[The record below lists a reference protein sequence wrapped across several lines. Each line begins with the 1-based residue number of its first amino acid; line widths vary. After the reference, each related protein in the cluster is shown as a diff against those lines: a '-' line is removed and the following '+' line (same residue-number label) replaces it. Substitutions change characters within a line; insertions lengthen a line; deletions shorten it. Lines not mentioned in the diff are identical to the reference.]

1 MMKMVARFSA
11 WVVLAGLLCFAPSA
25 LGQGSVSAEVGS
37 GNSVLN
43 YATAGF
49 LTFNSPGRPDPDHK
63 NGSGCSNQGQGRDS
77 VGRDSRGWGSSAC
90 KSVPE
95 GGATFMYLVLAGLC
109 CLGAMALGSRR
120 RGLHAKQ
127 TS

>member
-1 MMKMVARFSA
+1 MKMVARFSA
-11 WVVLAGLLCFAPSA
+11 WVVFAGLLCFAPSA
-25 LGQGSVSAEVGS
+25 FGQGSVSTTKVT

-43 YATAGF
+43 YAKPSF
-49 LTFNSPGRPDPDHK
+49 LTLNSLVGGLNPDHK
-63 NGSGCSNQGQGRDS
+63 DSNGCNNHGWDN
-77 VGRDSRGWGSSAC
+77 RGWGGSTVC

-95 GGATFMYLVLAGLC
+95 GGTTFMYLSLAGLF

-120 RGLHAKQ
+120 RGLRAKQ

>member
-1 MMKMVARFSA
+1 MMKARFSA
-11 WVVLAGLLCFAPSA
+11 WLVFAGLLCSVPCA
-25 LGQGSVSAEVGS
+25 LGQGSMRTTRMAQA

-43 YATAGF
+43 YGLPSF
-49 LTFNSPGRPDPDHK
+49 LIVKPRVSQVIPDH
-63 NGSGCSNQGQGRDS
+63 GSGCSNQPQDFRAWG
-77 VGRDSRGWGSSAC
+77 GSSKC

-95 GGATFMYLVLAGLC
+95 GGTTFMYLALAGLC

-120 RGLHAKQ
+120 PGPLAKQ

>member
-1 MMKMVARFSA
+1 MVARFSA

-25 LGQGSVSAEVGS
+25 FGQGSVSTAKVA

-43 YATAGF
+43 YAVPGF
-49 LTFNSPGRPDPDHK
+49 LTFSPVGRVDPGHRD
-63 NGSGCSNQGQGRDS
+63 GIGCSNQDE
-77 VGRDSRGWGSSAC
+77 GRDSRGWGESSAC

-95 GGATFMYLVLAGLC
+95 GGTTFMYLSLAGLF
-109 CLGAMALGSRR
+109 CLGAMVLGSRG
-120 RGLHAKQ
+120 RGLRAKQ